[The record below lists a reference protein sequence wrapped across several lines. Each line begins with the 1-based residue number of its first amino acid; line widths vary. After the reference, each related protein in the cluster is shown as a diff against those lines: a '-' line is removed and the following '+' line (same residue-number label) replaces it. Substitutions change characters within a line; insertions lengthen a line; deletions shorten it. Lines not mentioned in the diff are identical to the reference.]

1 MELPKRPEEMA
12 LSRQFGMKL
21 LERRRLIELS
31 QIRTAERAGLRPSE
45 IELLERGLRLP
56 RLDTI
61 VKAAGALEIEPWQL
75 LIGMGWEPENPK
87 EGSS

>member
-21 LERRRLIELS
+21 LERRRLVELS
-31 QIRTAERAGLRPSE
+31 QIRTAERAGMHPSE
-45 IELLERGLRLP
+45 IDLLERGLRLP

-61 VKAAGALEIEPWQL
+61 VSQKEPKTIGEMFGSNLPAAAGR
-75 LIGMGWEPENPK
+75 
-87 EGSS
+87 